1 MATQVGFDSAL
12 TQIETQIG
20 NAENR
25 ASDAVSNAFNAIN
38 NMAAAAQTVPP
49 FLTFN
54 APNISLATPSVS
66 TVAPT
71 KPDSEIAAIKAALG
85 SAPSDFT
92 ASVDDRITQDAPQ
105 ETFTTPNIV
114 FPTDPT
120 FNPLVKP
127 SPQTVTLPDDIPD
140 VPSLTIPTT
149 LVVGGITIPAV
160 PSISNPSWDITI
172 PSIDIDLPETT
183 LAYVEPVYTS
193 ALKTA
198 ITTSLLSG
206 VENGGTG
213 LGATI
218 ETNLWNRDI
227 ERLSQQRDDDLEEA
241 INFWGARGFTLPHGM
256 VQKAIEVVQ
265 DKFTQNRAE
274 SSRNISNEQAKIAKE
289 MTQFFLSTGLNLEQI
304 ELNHA
309 NNVANRALEAEKA
322 VVQFSIDLFN
332 SKASKFNLELSR
344 YQAQSAEIEARLKIQ
359 ALILDQYRAEL
370 ASVEIQDKIDRTA
383 IDNYR
388 AILSSHDA
396 SIKLYEAEVGAKI
409 AEMNIEAKKI
419 DIFRSEIDA
428 YVAQISAQKSEYDL
442 YLAKIEGQTAKVQL
456 HKTEVEAYATR
467 VDAVKTSNDT
477 IIEKIKSDIAI
488 EDMNLRA
495 HLANVD
501 IYKTKSD
508 LAIREMSTEA
518 DLYRTDGSI
527 YATDLDL
534 ITKFSELQVQ
544 TQIRAAALDQQNANM
559 SLQAS
564 IANLTAI
571 TEANKIRLSASSAQA
586 QASSALAGMTAGAI
600 QGMLQLGGQ
609 GTALETTDV
618 SS

>member
-1 MATQVGFDSAL
+1 MAQPVADTITPLIATQITDSNDRA
-12 TQIETQIG
+12 TSAVG
-20 NAENR
+20 NAF
-25 ASDAVSNAFNAIN
+25 DAIS

-49 FLTFN
+49 FLDFT

-71 KPDSEIAAIKAALG
+71 KPGSEIAAIKSALG
-85 SAPSDFT
+85 SAPGDFT
-92 ASVDDRITQDAPQ
+92 ASVADRVTQDAPQ
-105 ETFTTPNIV
+105 EEFTTPIIV

-127 SPQTVTLPDDIPD
+127 SALPITLPDDIPD
-140 VPSLTIPTT
+140 VPILTIPTT
-149 LVVGGITIPAV
+149 LVVGGMTIPAV
-160 PSISNPSWDITI
+160 PSISSPNWDITI
-172 PSIDIDLPETT
+172 PSIDIDLPDTT
-183 LAYVEPVYTS
+183 FAYVEPVYTS
-193 ALKTA
+193 TLKTA
-198 ITTSLLSG
+198 IALSLLDG

-227 ERLSQQRDDDLEEA
+227 ERLSQQKDDDVEETL
-241 INFWGARGFTLPHGM
+241 NFWSARGFTMPYGM
-256 VQKAIEVVQ
+256 IQKAVEVVQ
-265 DKFTQNRAE
+265 DKFTQNRSE
-274 SSRNISNEQAKIAKE
+274 SSRNIANEQAKIAKE
-289 MTQFFLSTGLNLEQI
+289 MTQFFLTTGLSLEQL

-332 SKASKFNLELSR
+332 SKASKFNLELAR
-344 YQAQSAEIEARLKIQ
+344 YQAQSTEIEGRIKIQ

-370 ASVEIQDKIDRTA
+370 SSVEIQDKIDRTA

-396 SIKLYEAEVGAKI
+396 SVRLYEAEVGAKI
-409 AEMNIEAKKI
+409 AEMTIEAKKI
-419 DIFRSEIDA
+419 DIFKSEIDA
-428 YVAQISAQKSEYDL
+428 YIAEISAQKSEYDL
-442 YLAKIEGQTAKVQL
+442 YLAKIEGQSAKIDL
-456 HKTEVEAYATR
+456 HKTEVDAYASR
-467 VDAVKTSNDT
+467 VNAVKVSNDT
-477 IIEKIKSDIAI
+477 IIAKIQSDIAV

-508 LAIREMSTEA
+508 LAVSEIGTEA
-518 DLYRTDGSI
+518 DLFRTEGSI
-527 YATDLDL
+527 YASDLDL
-534 ITKFSELQVQ
+534 LTKFSELQVQ
-544 TQIRAAALDQQNANM
+544 VQIRAAALDQQNANM

-571 TEANKIRLSASSAQA
+571 TESNKIRLAASSAQA
-586 QASSALAGMTAGAI
+586 QSSSALAGMVAGSI

-609 GTALETTDV
+609 GTALETTDI
-618 SS
+618 SA